1 MQSSSKMPVV
11 PRTPLSPKR
20 SLSPTS
26 PLSQLSENTVFPIP
40 DVYDHF
46 VDYYFSTDIAVR
58 SLILQRII
66 NFVGH
71 PAYAHLLRTMDKFNA
86 HHVMG
91 YLRSQ
96 RNVEMYIILDQIT
109 KAAARKSLHSTA
121 GF

>member
-20 SLSPTS
+20 SLSPVS
-26 PLSQLSENTVFPIP
+26 PLSQLSENTAFPIP
-40 DVYDHF
+40 DVYDRF
-46 VDYYFSTDIAVR
+46 AEYYFSSDIVVR
-58 SLILQRII
+58 PLILQRVI

-109 KAAARKSLHSTA
+109 KAAATKSLRSTA

>member
-1 MQSSSKMPVV
+1 MSPDKMPVI

-20 SLSPTS
+20 SLSPRT
-26 PLSQLSENTVFPIP
+26 PLASLPENTAFPVP
-40 DVYDHF
+40 DVYDRF
-46 VDYYFSTDIAVR
+46 VDYYFSSDTTVR
-58 SLILQRII
+58 PLILERVI

-71 PAYAHLLRTMDKFNA
+71 PAYTHLLRTMDTFNA

-96 RNVEMYIILDQIT
+96 RNVEMYVILDQIT
-109 KAAARKSLHSTA
+109 KAAAGKSLRITT

>member
-1 MQSSSKMPVV
+1 MPVI

-20 SLSPTS
+20 SLSPRT
-26 PLSQLSENTVFPIP
+26 PLASLPENTAFPVP

-121 GF
+121 EF